1 MTANI
6 ARPETVSQFLIDAI
20 AAMNYPIDDVN
31 ADTPLGSAGVDLE
44 SLAVAELAVRVE
56 DEYGVKFGD
65 EESET
70 VAGMTVGEL
79 AQAIV
84 SRLATTAA

>member
-1 MTANI
+1 MTK
-6 ARPETVSQFLIDAI
+6 TDVSQFVIDSI
-20 AAMNYPIDDVN
+20 AAMNYPVDDVD

-65 EESET
+65 EEAEAM
-70 VAGMTVGEL
+70 AGMTIGEF
-79 AQAIV
+79 ASTIV
-84 SRLATTAA
+84 ERAGAAA